1 VIGPGVN
8 TFDFSVLKNWA
19 VPQFGE
25 QGSFQ
30 FRAEFLNM
38 FNRANFGRPTTLD
51 VFSSRG
57 TISSAAGRITK
68 HTTSARN
75 IQLALRI
82 MF

>member
-1 VIGPGVN
+1 MGPGVN

-19 VPQFGE
+19 IPQFGE

-38 FNRANFGRPTTLD
+38 FNRANFGRPASLD
-51 VFSSRG
+51 VFG
-57 TISSAAGRITK
+57 ATGNISSSAGRITS

-82 MF
+82 LF